1 MPMNVRSSG
10 EKWHGEHNQEPPIVD
25 AGHAEKLLLAE
36 AVRQACLQVALASYQ
51 DALMN
56 GLCHEGAWECALGAM
71 RTLDVGAII
80 EK

>member
-1 MPMNVRSSG
+1 MNIRSSG
-10 EKWHGEHNQEPPIVD
+10 EQWHDDHSQELPIVD
-25 AGHAEKLLLAE
+25 AGDAEKLLLAE
-36 AVRQACLQVALASYQ
+36 AVRQACLYVALASYQ

-71 RTLDVGAII
+71 RTLDVSAII